1 MRRYW
6 ILLLA
11 CAILAV
17 APESTAKAN
26 GTHAAHT
33 TYNGRLFIAY
43 SSSPNPTPLAIDK
56 RTITWLKHPTQPKQ
70 KIALVPIDYH
80 TKPAVVRLSS
90 DLAITIQ
97 QAPYKQESIKVL
109 DSSKIHPSK
118 KEQKRIAKEREEVL
132 AIYKHDLAITI
143 QQAPYKQESI
153 KVLDSSKIHPSKKE
167 QKRIA
172 KEREEVLAIYKHN
185 RKATYWTKPF
195 AYPVKRVTITSPFGG
210 ARVFNGEVRSFHSG
224 TDFRAPQG
232 TPIYAANDG
241 VVVLAKDRFI
251 SGKSVVIDHGNGI
264 YTTYFHNSKLL
275 VRAGKF
281 VRKGEK
287 IALSGAT
294 GRVSG
299 AHLHFGVVCNGVQID
314 PLDFIKQINALFGVS
329 SSI

>member
-17 APESTAKAN
+17 ALESTAKAN

-33 TYNGRLFIAY
+33 AYNGRLFIAY
-43 SSSPNPTPLAIDK
+43 SSSLNPTPLAIDK

-80 TKPAVVRLSS
+80 TKPAVVRLSN
-90 DLAITIQ
+90 
-97 QAPYKQESIKVL
+97 
-109 DSSKIHPSK
+109 
-118 KEQKRIAKEREEVL
+118 
-132 AIYKHDLAITI
+132 DLAITI

-281 VRKGEK
+281 VRRGEK

>member
-17 APESTAKAN
+17 ALESTAKAN
-26 GTHAAHT
+26 GTHATHT
-33 TYNGRLFIAY
+33 AYNGKLFIAY

-70 KIALVPIDYH
+70 KIALVPIGYH

-132 AIYKHDLAITI
+132 AIYKH
-143 QQAPYKQESI
+143 
-153 KVLDSSKIHPSKKE
+153 
-167 QKRIA
+167 
-172 KEREEVLAIYKHN
+172 N
-185 RKATYWTKPF
+185 RKATYWAKPF

-210 ARVFNGEVRSFHSG
+210 ARVFNGEVHSFHSG

-281 VRKGEK
+281 VRRGEK